1 MSARLAIL
9 LYLSC
14 ALAGCAR
21 NSLQPVA
28 TVLGKPIYAADVT
41 PTEEEMRAIRDP
53 ESTPEERLRE
63 ERRARITSRIIRPL
77 EARYVRERDLRPTE
91 EEVEQFV
98 EAARRRE
105 RKIEASLRD
114 ELRAQQA
121 RHDDPDSSQVERD
134 DAALRI
140 EALQSLMTLKNGDG
154 GHVDDDATND
164 SPAAGGE
171 YESLNQREL
180 AAVWVATWKFHRALY
195 HEFGGAVVWHESG
208 PEPVGAYRKWLEGL
222 ERHGEFR
229 IDDADLRELFW
240 SYWRRDADVVMDP
253 DQDPYVTPWWLEQAP
268 DETRGTA
275 VQSRR

>member
-1 MSARLAIL
+1 MFARFAML
-9 LYLSC
+9 LCLSC
-14 ALAGCAR
+14 ALVGCAR

-41 PTEEEMRAIRDP
+41 PTDEEMRAIRDP

-91 EEVEQFV
+91 EEVEEFV

-105 RKIEASLRD
+105 RKIETSLRE
-114 ELRAQQA
+114 ELSAQQA
-121 RHDDPDSSQVERD
+121 RQDDPDASQVERD

-140 EALQSLMTLKNGDG
+140 EALQSLIALKNGDG
-154 GHVDDDATND
+154 EGGDVTNGGG
-164 SPAAGGE
+164 PAAIAE
-171 YESLNQREL
+171 YESLNEREL

-222 ERHGEFR
+222 ERNGEFR
-229 IDDADLRELFW
+229 IDDADLRDLFW

-253 DQDPYVTPWWLEQAP
+253 DQDPYATPWWLEQEP